1 MLQSEPLFGGEGG
14 SFILFCAGRLVREV
28 GWDVKGLPLPPRA
41 GLGLVW
47 HTEAGA
53 VQRGKRWGYS
63 GGGGGE
69 VTPSLAACSWGGGC
83 WVF

>member
-1 MLQSEPLFGGEGG
+1 M
-14 SFILFCAGRLVREV
+14 FCAGRLVREV

-63 GGGGGE
+63 GGGG
-69 VTPSLAACSWGGGC
+69 AR
-83 WVF
+83 

>member
-1 MLQSEPLFGGEGG
+1 M
-14 SFILFCAGRLVREV
+14 LFCAGRLVREV

-41 GLGLVW
+41 GLGLVS
-47 HTEAGA
+47 HAEAGA

-63 GGGGGE
+63 GGGK
-69 VTPSLAACSWGGGC
+69 VTPSLAARCWGGGC